1 MVFQRQLSNG
11 DIIGQ
16 FINKVGTTNAVVRIA
31 KLQGLFVALISD
43 NTSTTSFVLVSKEKL
58 LEYIALTGTAANR
71 VVLTGTISQDEITNL
86 ADNNA
91 LQGFTLA
98 GAYTL
103 GLRPV
108 TSTEIS
114 LSGGYLEVD
123 TNTILS
129 ENVPFNT
136 LLVIAKAQYQVL
148 KENGLQKKVDIV
160 LNRLL

>member
-31 KLQGLFVALISD
+31 RLQGLFVALISD

-71 VVLTGTISQDEITNL
+71 VVLTGTISQDEIANL

-91 LQGFTLA
+91 LQGLTLA
-98 GAYTL
+98 GAYTS

-108 TSTEIS
+108 TTSEIT
-114 LSGGYLEVD
+114 LTGLLEGD
-123 TNTILS
+123 ESILL
-129 ENVPFNT
+129 ENVSFNT
-136 LLVIAKAQYQVL
+136 LLILAKAQRQVIVR
-148 KENGLQKKVDIV
+148 NGLQNE
-160 LNRLL
+160 LNSILKSII

>member
-11 DIIGQ
+11 DIVGQ

-31 KLQGLFVALISD
+31 KLQGLFVAFISD

-71 VVLTGTISQDEITNL
+71 VVLSGTISQDEISNL

-91 LQGFTLA
+91 LQGLILA
-98 GAYTL
+98 GAYTS

-108 TSTEIS
+108 TSTEIT
-114 LSGGYLEVD
+114 LSGYLEFD
-123 TNTILS
+123 TNTLLT

-136 LLVIAKAQYQVL
+136 LLIVAKAQYNVL
-148 KENGLQKKVDIV
+148 KENGLQKKVDAI